1 MYFIHN
7 GKARGLRG
15 AQLPFI
21 SQEISDLFDADKMVD
36 DFGKMIPA
44 FFFRFV
50 WEESNPYIY
59 IYI

>member
-1 MYFIHN
+1 M
-7 GKARGLRG
+7 
-15 AQLPFI
+15 I
-21 SQEISDLFDADKMVD
+21 SVTRSINIDLFDADKMVD